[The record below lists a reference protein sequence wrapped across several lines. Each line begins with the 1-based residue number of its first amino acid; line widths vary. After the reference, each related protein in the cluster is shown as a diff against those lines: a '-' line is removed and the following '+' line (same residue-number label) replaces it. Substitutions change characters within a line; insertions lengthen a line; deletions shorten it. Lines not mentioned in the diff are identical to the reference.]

1 MATQASAITFLSTPG
16 KPTMT
21 EWALCN
27 SILITHSDGCHLR
40 YFIPLYHKYKVYT
53 AYEYLEKFDLKRVRL
68 RLFCFCFK
76 EDLEL
81 D

>member
-1 MATQASAITFLSTPG
+1 MKLLGTLGLSVMATQASAITFLSTPG

-40 YFIPLYHKYKVYT
+40 YFYPIISQIQSIYSL
-53 AYEYLEKFDLKRVRL
+53 
-68 RLFCFCFK
+68 
-76 EDLEL
+76 
-81 D
+81 